1 MKKRN
6 IFILALTML
15 SATTTNQVAAATD
28 FGDSRIVSQ
37 DSENRPQILVDGNED
52 PYLYTL
58 SKWYGITVQD
68 CEEVNPNGYKHDML
82 YTLPITVEKY
92 CVPAGIGIYRI
103 AENFGVS
110 QEALQHLNNLEDISK
125 IKEGQILY
133 IPKLNESEVESQ
145 IPEDPTTEEPT
156 IEPPKTEANSS
167 NNAGTTDN
175 TSKYQI
181 KKGDTLSKISAKYA
195 TTNSTLLNLNPWI
208 KDPNQ
213 IGIGNWLVLPNG
225 QADNEGT
232 ESAKAYHIV
241 AKGECLGK
249 IATMYKITVS
259 ELLHMNPE
267 ITNPNLIKVGDC
279 IKLKAVNSGMEFSA
293 EWDSAIENLKKKYP
307 TMRIG
312 VGLYTPEGSYTYN
325 ASELITGCCTIKA
338 TYALYVIREAV
349 ENDIDI
355 YTEKL
360 TYQSWHYNSGSGNI
374 KNQAVG
380 TQYTIYEL
388 LQKLITISDN
398 TAYNILLS
406 KFTLEDFY
414 AYNRSIGGQSDGC
427 RYGYASVEQRYAEWS
442 KIIEYIQSDSKYAD
456 VLYKILDDAQY
467 GYIEQGMVNHQH
479 KVLHKSGW
487 CSGSYTGAGDVA
499 FIDDQY
505 LLIVMTDDRKTRT
518 PRTDVVRAIG
528 LLFDKY
534 F

>member
-6 IFILALTML
+6 IFILALTIAL
-15 SATTTNQVAAATD
+15 SATNQVAAATD

-37 DSENRPQILVDGNED
+37 DSENRPQILVDGTED

-58 SKWYGITVQD
+58 SKWYGFTVQD

-125 IKEGQILY
+125 IQEGQILY
-133 IPKLNESEVESQ
+133 IPKLKESEVESQ
-145 IPEDPTTEEPT
+145 IPEVPTTEEPT

-195 TTNSTLLNLNPWI
+195 TTNSTLLKLNPWI

-349 ENDIDI
+349 ENEIDI

-442 KIIEYIQSDSKYAD
+442 KIIEYIQSGSKYAD
-456 VLYKILDDAQY
+456 VLYKILDDARY
-467 GYIEQGMVNHQH
+467 GYIEQGMVNH

-487 CSGSYTGAGDVA
+487 SSGSYTGAGDVA